1 MTIQLKNPALNV
13 IGTPTPALQALLSVT
28 LAVYHAIPKIDLT
41 QESVNLECV
50 YEPYRSEWKKQL
62 GVKEL
67 PKYLNDSKPISQMFS
82 SMTSMTLEKRQ
93 KALQD
98 ILDDIALGLREGMPL
113 PFYAPDIKALA
124 FDTKASTGGTAKAK
138 HDFDAMLNALTVLS
152 NKDFT
157 TPEGLD
163 LIPLDLAKKTDK
175 PYLMARTFFEDA
187 KQGLTAKE
195 WQSIYDELIEDVIL
209 SRVTGHESPEYQAID
224 NALRLIEHLKLNAAK
239 AVEAAKADKIAA
251 LKAKLKRA

>member
-1 MTIQLKNPALNV
+1 MTIQLKNPALNFV
-13 IGTPTPALQALLSVT
+13 GEPTPALIALLDVT
-28 LAVYHAIPKIDLT
+28 LAVYYAIPKVDLT
-41 QESVNLECV
+41 KESINLDCV
-50 YEPYRSEWKKQL
+50 YDAYRNEWKKQL

-67 PKYLNDSKPISQMFS
+67 PKHLSDSKPISQMFS
-82 SMTSMTLEKRQ
+82 SLTAMTLEKRQ
-93 KALQD
+93 KMVQG
-98 ILDDIALGLREGMPL
+98 ILDDIALGFSEGMPL
-113 PFYAPDIKALA
+113 PFYAPDIKAVTL
-124 FDTKASTGGTAKAK
+124 DTKSTGGTAKAK
-138 HDFDAMLNALTVLS
+138 HDFEAMLNALTVLS

-163 LIPLDLAKKTDK
+163 LIPLDLAKKSEK

-195 WQSIYDELIEDVIL
+195 WQSIYDEIIEDVIL
-209 SRVTGHESPEYQAID
+209 SRVTGHESAEYQAID
-224 NALRLIEHLKLNAAK
+224 NALRLIEHIKLNAAK